1 MQLLCLF
8 TMNPPYLRMDKE
20 IAAHPEFLPGK
31 FNGQRSLEGCTAW
44 GSKESDT
51 TEHNTT

>member
-8 TMNPPYLRMDKE
+8 TMSPPYLRMDKE
-20 IAAHPEFLPGK
+20 MATHQEFLTEK
-31 FNGQRSLEGCTAW
+31 FNGQRNLEDCSPW
-44 GSKESDT
+44 GSRESDR